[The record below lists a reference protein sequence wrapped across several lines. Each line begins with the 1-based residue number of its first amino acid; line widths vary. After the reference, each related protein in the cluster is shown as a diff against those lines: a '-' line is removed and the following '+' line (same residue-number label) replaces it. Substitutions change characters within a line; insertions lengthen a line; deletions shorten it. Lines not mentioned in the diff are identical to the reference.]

1 MFNVVKNQ
9 RRGRIQLKYGTF
21 SRHRITK
28 EKKNGRKQSN
38 SRRLKECGICKDTKN
53 VDAYGKYTRYSIV
66 ENDEMENMLL

>member
-38 SRRLKECGICKDTKN
+38 SRCLKDYGIYKDRKIELQMDN
-53 VDAYGKYTRYSIV
+53 ILILFWIQ
-66 ENDEMENMLL
+66 N

>member
-38 SRRLKECGICKDTKN
+38 SRCFKE
-53 VDAYGKYTRYSIV
+53 YSIYK
-66 ENDEMENMLL
+66 DRKIQLKIDKMLDLF